1 MHMPR
6 PESRFEGQPGRPVRQ
21 LWLPW
26 LRIERL
32 DETNENRSIKSF
44 IGTGIGALGAQLRTE
59 AFGTTRH
66 SCLSGQAR

>member
-1 MHMPR
+1 
-6 PESRFEGQPGRPVRQ
+6 VRQ